1 MPAASSPQRLTPETT
16 MPTQNLQLK
25 AFVQAAEPD
34 TLRVLNGDGGW
45 FAKSGEV
52 TLQRPNGSKYFADLT
67 HLLGVLASVGIRC
80 CVIEWDGLE
89 PQLDAGG
96 TAALAPG
103 EYFSA

>member
-1 MPAASSPQRLTPETT
+1 
-16 MPTQNLQLK
+16 MPTQHLQLK
-25 AFVQAAEPD
+25 AFVRAAEPD
-34 TLRVLNGDGGW
+34 TMRIIKGDGGW
-45 FAKSGEV
+45 FARSGEV
-52 TLQRPNGSKYFADLT
+52 TLQCADGSKYFPDLT

-96 TAALAPG
+96 PAALDAG